1 MRNESWSA
9 GEEEVRRPSS
19 LADRPPIGEREL
31 IWMMA
36 LLMALNAFGIDAIL
50 PALDELARDLAIPG
64 NSRQFVIGAYL
75 LAAGLGTLVPGA
87 IADRY
92 GRRPVLFVA
101 LAAYI
106 ALSIACALAA
116 SFEALVALRAA
127 QGFCAAGIVALPPAI
142 IRDRVGGDRM
152 ARMMSLIFV
161 IFLLVPAIAP
171 SIGQGVIELFGDWR
185 WIFAVMAGAGLAM
198 TGWVYHRLP
207 ETLHAEDRQEIRLA
221 RIVRNMT
228 SAVTLRETIGYTLG
242 SALVFGGLFGFIN
255 SSQQLIGEAFGAGG
269 LAMTGWVYHRLP
281 ETLHA
286 EDRQEIR
293 LARIVR
299 NMTSAV
305 TLRETIGYT
314 LGSALV
320 FGGLFGFINSSQQL
334 IGEAFGA
341 GDAFPL
347 IFAICAACMAASN
360 WSNSRIVEKFGARRV
375 SHAALFVFIAV
386 AAAQLWFASQP
397 DESLWTFVPLMAA
410 NMSLLGFIGA
420 NFGSIALQ
428 PFRHIAGAASSA
440 QGFLRMTSGAALGA
454 AIGYSYDGTARPLA
468 LALLVTAVL
477 SLAFVLFSEK
487 GELFGPPVA
496 GDED

>member
-1 MRNESWSA
+1 MRNETWSD
-9 GEEEVRRPSS
+9 GEQDVRRPSS
-19 LADRPPIGEREL
+19 LAKQPPIGEREL

-50 PALDELARDLAIPG
+50 PALDELAADLGAVG

-75 LAAGLGTLVPGA
+75 LAAGFGTLVPGA
-87 IADRY
+87 IADRF

-101 LAAYI
+101 LAFYI
-106 ALSIACALAA
+106 VLSIACALAT
-116 SFEALVALRAA
+116 SFEALVVLRAV

-171 SIGQGVIELFGDWR
+171 SVGQGVIELFGDWR
-185 WIFAVMAGAGLAM
+185 WIFAVMAAAGLAM
-198 TGWVYHRLP
+198 TAWVFVRLP
-207 ETLHAEDRQEIRLA
+207 ETLHAEDRQEIRL
-221 RIVRNMT
+221 RPIVRNMT
-228 SAVTLRETIGYTLG
+228 
-242 SALVFGGLFGFIN
+242 
-255 SSQQLIGEAFGAGG
+255 
-269 LAMTGWVYHRLP
+269 H
-281 ETLHA
+281 
-286 EDRQEIR
+286 
-293 LARIVR
+293 
-299 NMTSAV
+299 AV

-341 GDAFPL
+341 GDSFPL
-347 IFAICAACMAASN
+347 IFAICAACMAISN
-360 WSNSRIVEKFGARRV
+360 WSNSRIVERFGARRV

-454 AIGYSYDGTARPLA
+454 WIGYLYDGTARPLA

-487 GELFGPPVA
+487 GELFGPPMA
-496 GDED
+496 DDED